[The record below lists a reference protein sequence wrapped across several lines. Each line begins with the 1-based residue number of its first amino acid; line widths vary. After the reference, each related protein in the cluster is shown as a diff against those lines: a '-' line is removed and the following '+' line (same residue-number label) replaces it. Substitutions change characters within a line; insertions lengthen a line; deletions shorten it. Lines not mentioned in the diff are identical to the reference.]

1 MAIPIRMMQPT
12 ITQVCETPTRIA
24 AIANPMMSTMNPIR
38 YVLNED
44 MDDSGFQM
52 GPHRSESTKGTRLVG
67 RGARDCGL
75 GEKSLD
81 SSAKCVDNDGQH
93 HEDDEE
99 HDKKA
104 DERDVLP
111 QA

>member
-44 MDDSGFQM
+44 MAVPGLDF
-52 GPHRSESTKGTRLVG
+52 RG
-67 RGARDCGL
+67 RNWQ
-75 GEKSLD
+75 
-81 SSAKCVDNDGQH
+81 V
-93 HEDDEE
+93 
-99 HDKKA
+99 
-104 DERDVLP
+104 
-111 QA
+111 